1 MTKALKLNIFDQT
14 VLVAAACIVALI
26 LGTVLL
32 GDRVGVRIERV
43 SPLGEGARATM
54 PIRIEFSE
62 TMNRDSIGDS
72 LRIAPAIEGEMSW
85 STDTLIFTPN
95 APFEPGVSY
104 TVTLTPGA
112 RSEANREVIQGVEF
126 SFTVRRPR
134 VAYLAPSDSAPINI
148 WIAEPGVEGS
158 ARQLTN
164 SVAGVYNF
172 DVSPDGQYIA
182 YSETN
187 AFSDTEDIRVIDLD
201 TGEMRQVTNCADS
214 SCTTPSWRPDGQVIA
229 YERVDY
235 NSDLEGVGISPTR
248 LWLIDVTANPATTTP
263 LFQDTQVLGY
273 DPQWSGDGSLI
284 ALYDR
289 GSQGILIYDFRD
301 NSGISI
307 PTRAGTSGALSPDG
321 TILLYPEVVLQ
332 EGQESRSVMQMADLV
347 QNTVVVMPG
356 SDETS
361 SDDWVRWSPGGRQV
375 VVSRNYFD
383 ERYTLGS
390 QLMLIDPFSGS
401 VTPLTDDPNSDH
413 GFFSWDASGERLV
426 VQRLPLFDAQGN
438 RDNLARPQI
447 CTLDVVTGELT
458 LVADNAFHPRWV
470 P

>member
-1 MTKALKLNIFDQT
+1 MRLNAFDQT
-14 VLVAAACIVALI
+14 VVVAAACIAALI

-54 PIRIEFSE
+54 PIKIEFSE
-62 TMNRDSIGDS
+62 AMNRDSIGDT
-72 LRIAPAIEGEMSW
+72 LRIVPAIAGEMSW
-85 STDTLIFTPN
+85 SSSTLIFTPSE
-95 APFEPGVSY
+95 PFEPGVSY

-126 SFTVRRPR
+126 SFTIRRPR
-134 VAYLAPSDSAPINI
+134 VAYLSPSDSAPINI

-182 YSETN
+182 YSETS

-201 TGEMRQVTNCADS
+201 TGEIRQVTNCPDS
-214 SCTTPSWRPDGQVIA
+214 SCTTPIWRPDGQVIA

-248 LWLIDVTANPATTTP
+248 LWLIDVTVVPATTTP

-273 DPQWSGDGSLI
+273 DPQWSGDGSRI

-301 NSGISI
+301 DSGISI
-307 PTRAGTSGALSPDG
+307 PTRAGTSGSLSPDG
-321 TILLYPEVVLQ
+321 TILLYPEVILQ
-332 EGQESRSVMQMADLV
+332 DGQESRSVMQMADLV

-356 SDETS
+356 TDETS
-361 SDDWVRWSPGGRQV
+361 SDEWVRWSPDGAQV

-390 QLMLIDPFSGS
+390 QLMLIDPFTGS
-401 VTPLTDDPNSDH
+401 VTPLTDDPNFDH
-413 GFFSWDASGERLV
+413 GFFSWDANGERLV
-426 VQRLPLFDAQGN
+426 VQRLPLFDPQGN

-447 CTLDVVTGELT
+447 WTLNVTTNELVF
-458 LVADNAFHPRWV
+458 VADNAFHPRWV